1 MALHGPQES
10 RAAFGK
16 TWMIRILADEDISGI
31 FSEWRTQ
38 LKSNSFWGARDF
50 AAVKC
55 HMTILFHCSLPFSL
69 AHGGQA
75 VQIQRTMAAL
85 AEIGVAVEPLRW
97 WDEKQEGDLIH
108 YVGIMPVDQI
118 NFARQ
123 KKIKVVH
130 ANILTAQGSQTPW
143 QRGLR
148 RAFRWGVEHF
158 APRLVAQ
165 SFGWESYRIADAC
178 IANTVWEKYLFEYKF
193 GVDPR
198 KIFVV
203 PNGVEDIFFQTPP
216 VARNEWLVCTATITE
231 RKRVLELAEAAVM
244 AQTPLQVL
252 GRAYSENDPYAKRFL
267 SLAEKNP
274 ACIKY
279 AGGISDR
286 AQLAGIY
293 RAARGFVLLST
304 METRSLSA
312 EEAAASGCPLFL
324 SDLPWARSTFG
335 ENARYCS
342 VDFDTARTAETLK
355 SFYAEAPKLPPPPP
369 PATWQ
374 QIARQLKT
382 IYENVIAGQVR
393 A

>member
-1 MALHGPQES
+1 M
-10 RAAFGK
+10 K
-16 TWMIRILADEDISGI
+16 
-31 FSEWRTQ
+31 
-38 LKSNSFWGARDF
+38 
-50 AAVKC
+50 
-55 HMTILFHCSLPFSL
+55 ILFHCSLPFSL

-85 AEIGVAVEPLRW
+85 AEIGVDVEPLRW

-130 ANILTAQGSQTPW
+130 ANILTGQGSQTPW
-143 QRGLR
+143 QRGAR
-148 RAFRWGVEHF
+148 RVFRWGVEHF
-158 APRLVAQ
+158 APRIMAQ
-165 SFGWESYRIADAC
+165 AFGWESYRIADAC
-178 IANTVWEKYLFEYKF
+178 IANTGWEKYLFHYKF
-193 GVDPR
+193 GVRPG

-203 PNGVEDIFFQTPP
+203 PNGVEDVFFQTPP
-216 VARNEWLVCTATITE
+216 VPRNEWLVCTATITE
-231 RKRVLELAEAAVM
+231 RKRVLELAGAAVI

-252 GRAYSENDPYAKRFL
+252 GRAYSEDDPYAKRFF
-267 SLAEKNP
+267 SIAEKNP
-274 ACIKY
+274 RYIKY

-286 AQLAGIY
+286 AELARIY
-293 RAARGFVLLST
+293 RSARGFVLLST

-335 ENARYCS
+335 EHARYCPVN
-342 VDFDTARTAETLK
+342 VDAAKTAGALK
-355 SFYAEAPKLPPPPP
+355 IFHAEAPALPPPPP

-374 QIARQLKT
+374 QVARQLQT
-382 IYENVIAGQVR
+382 IYQDVIAGRVVD
-393 A
+393 